1 MEAFLSVISI
11 LAFAIFV
18 ASFVQEVLDRFASKE
33 KAKEKQPPVQ
43 DWSSFDRP
51 ACFRRN
57 SGN

>member
-18 ASFVQEVLDRFASKE
+18 ASFVQEMLDRFASK
-33 KAKEKQPPVQ
+33 KAKPTEGDTIQ
-43 DWSSFDRP
+43 DWSSFERP